1 MNDAGTR
8 VRVAGMPVMRVSGR
22 EQAEAVCGVDT
33 RIAAIGGGRRLVAL
47 ANGLPQ
53 VWWIEHYGA
62 ATFIL
67 VYPMPGHAVP
77 IDSRSQLG
85 VTAVTE
91 GNVLT
96 SAETFGLSDDML
108 RDVLRPLAIEAFR
121 NSPFMANVTIGE
133 EIDRQVL
140 RAREMLDA
148 VRPKQRGPL
157 PWGMRVLGSPRALR
171 DY

>member
-1 MNDAGTR
+1 
-8 VRVAGMPVMRVSGR
+8 MRVSSR

-47 ANGLPQ
+47 SNGLPQ
-53 VWWIEHYGA
+53 VWWLEHYGA
-62 ATFIL
+62 ATFIM
-67 VYPMPGHAVP
+67 VYPMPGSAVA
-77 IDSRSQLG
+77 IESRVQLG
-85 VTAVTE
+85 VTAVDE
-91 GNVLT
+91 SNVLT

-133 EIDRQVL
+133 EIDKQVV
-140 RAREMLDA
+140 RAREILDA

-157 PWGMRVLGSPRALR
+157 PWGMRSVSSRGLR